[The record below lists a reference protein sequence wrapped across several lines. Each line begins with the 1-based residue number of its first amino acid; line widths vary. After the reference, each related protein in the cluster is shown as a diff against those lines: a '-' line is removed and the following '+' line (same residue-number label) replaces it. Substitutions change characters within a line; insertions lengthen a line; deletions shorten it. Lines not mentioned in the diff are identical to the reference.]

1 MTGNLSRTVLRG
13 AGARESACLP
23 DLTGYV
29 YDIQRKNRKNTVFA
43 LRIVILYCRAYFFRL
58 GDTSTSQFFY
68 YEYNILFYI

>member
-1 MTGNLSRTVLRG
+1 MPTKGSFLPCVPERG
-13 AGARESACLP
+13 IM
-23 DLTGYV
+23 LTGYV